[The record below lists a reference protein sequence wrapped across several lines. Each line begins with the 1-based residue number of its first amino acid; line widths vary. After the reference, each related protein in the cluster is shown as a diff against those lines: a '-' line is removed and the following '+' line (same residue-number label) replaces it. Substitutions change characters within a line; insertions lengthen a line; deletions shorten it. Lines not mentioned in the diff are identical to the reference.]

1 MRRVVSSA
9 TTSSNWRDNGDTMPI
24 STRTISATSWATT
37 SIADTVN
44 NEGLFFNSLNPLA
57 PITVVMLHVLMSS
70 HLEWAHC
77 WPQLSEYHLL
87 IPDLPQHSRSRHV
100 GPFSFAFAADLIA
113 EMIRDNAHDGR
124 AHLVGLS
131 TGGFIAMELIR
142 RHPDLVLSAFISNA
156 VPVNDLWKN
165 LNSQPKLAYL
175 GLSVLLHSPKSIL
188 YKATGWAP
196 ELQTE
201 ELLKEI
207 KRNNTSRLFEAGTRE
222 TGSWSREDM
231 AEVGKK
237 DKRIALVV
245 GGKQD
250 NVEGAREM
258 GQLLRS
264 LGSNEGKQS
273 RAFVVKDAIHAWNL
287 QDPVLFARAVRAWI
301 EKMPLPQPC
310 EPLEPLDKG
319 SPTTS
324 PDHTGSRLTGKSKE
338 APARP
343 PRPN

>member
-1 MRRVVSSA
+1 
-9 TTSSNWRDNGDTMPI
+9 
-24 STRTISATSWATT
+24 
-37 SIADTVN
+37 
-44 NEGLFFNSLNPLA
+44 LFFHSLNSLA
-57 PITVVMLHVLMSS
+57 PITVVMIHVLMSS

-77 WPQLSEYHLL
+77 WTQLPEYHLL

-113 EMIRDNAHDGR
+113 EMIRENAHDGR

-142 RHPDLVLSAFISNA
+142 RHPDVVLSAFVSNA

-165 LNSQPKLAYL
+165 INSQPKLAYL
-175 GLSVLLHSPKSIL
+175 GLSVLLHGPKSLL

-196 ELQTE
+196 ELQHE
-201 ELLKEI
+201 DLLKEI

-222 TGSWSREDM
+222 TGNWSREDM

-258 GQLLRS
+258 GQLLQS
-264 LGSNEGKQS
+264 LGTKEGKES

-287 QDPVLFARAVRAWI
+287 QYPVVFARGVRAWI
-301 EKMPLPQPC
+301 EKSPLPQ
-310 EPLEPLDKG
+310 
-319 SPTTS
+319 
-324 PDHTGSRLTGKSKE
+324 
-338 APARP
+338 AF
-343 PRPN
+343 